1 MPSSHLS
8 FWLHYCYRLQNDK
21 RNSSGFTLIEILIV
35 VIVAGILTAL
45 AFPAYQG
52 WIDKTR
58 YAHARVQMN
67 CTAKELQGF
76 KLENGFFPPDV
87 ARNTRPAGIQCF
99 YLSSSGEI
107 PFDSVYDY
115 ENWTATGGRYIQ
127 ITFLGKNRTKEFPN
141 NNPLFLVPGIYEYE
155 DDLVLSLGVN

>member
-1 MPSSHLS
+1 MPSPNLY
-8 FWLHYCYRLQNDK
+8 FWLHYFYRLPRDK

-35 VIVAGILTAL
+35 VIFTGILTAL

-67 CTAKELQGF
+67 CAAKELQGF
-76 KLENGFFPPDV
+76 KLENGFFPSDV
-87 ARNTRPAGIQCF
+87 SRNTRPVGIQCF
-99 YLSSSGEI
+99 YLSSSREI

-115 ENWTATGGRYIQ
+115 ENWPTSAGNYIQ

-141 NNPLFLVPGIYEYE
+141 NNPLFPIPGIYEYE
-155 DDLVLSLGVN
+155 DDLVLSLGIN

>member
-1 MPSSHLS
+1 MPFPHLS
-8 FWLHYCYRLQNDK
+8 FWLHYCYRRPKKK

-58 YAHARVQMN
+58 YAHAKVQMN

-107 PFDSVYDY
+107 PFDSTYDY
-115 ENWTATGGRYIQ
+115 ENWAATGGRYIQ

-141 NNPLFLVPGIYEYE
+141 NSPLFPVPGIYEYE